1 MRLQL
6 IGLLSGLSII
16 SASAFAEPQVQAG
29 ETLESLSQAKVTT
42 TINGQPGS
50 LQDLVSSG
58 KVQIVGDANSAQQAP
73 AQGAIAATDQDIPA
87 QQTEPAQAPINPN
100 AAAIEATTAPAA
112 AELQLEDPELT
123 QPAQN

>member
-58 KVQIVGDANSAQQAP
+58 KVQIVGAANQAQPVP
-73 AQGAIAATDQDIPA
+73 AQGATAATEQDTPA
-87 QQTEPAQAPINPN
+87 QQAEPAQAPLNPN
-100 AAAIEATTAPAA
+100 AAAVESNTAPAA